1 MGLSSR
7 QTAMQMD
14 LDCSDCL
21 QNRCSN
27 STSVMNLLIL
37 ATAVLEM
44 SLAILRPDRVLFS
57 IFAVVTIIQPTLRP
71 YLCTVLVL
79 IAKPVATGAEA
90 GR

>member
-1 MGLSSR
+1 
-7 QTAMQMD
+7 MQMD
-14 LDCSDCL
+14 LDCSDCQ

-27 STSVMNLLIL
+27 STSAMNLLIL